1 MIGYDYVVTLEQL
14 EVRVTL
20 EVLVQQVTQA
30 PPAALVQ
37 QVALVPLEVLVQ
49 QVQQVLANEVLQVLQ
64 VLQVPLVL
72 LVPLVNVVQVV
83 GKVYGLIAIATPM
96 EIKFN
101 GITSHGN

>member
-1 MIGYDYVVTLEQL
+1 MIGYNYVVTLEQL
-14 EVRVTL
+14 EIRVTL
-20 EVLVQQVTQA
+20 EVLA
-30 PPAALVQ
+30 PPVALVQ

-101 GITSHGN
+101 GIMSLGN